1 MARMPTRSSDASN
14 EEHTEFITCS
24 AVAHSSTAN
33 LGPGFD
39 VFGLGLDAFEDVVT
53 ITRGKKIEDPVPHVK
68 LALSGDGSETISP
81 NASENTAGLVVRRMM
96 YDLNLKCKT
105 NWDLDLHILKNIP
118 TGYGMGSSA
127 ASAAAAAL
135 AFDGLFNLRLP
146 RNRLIRYAAEGEI
159 ASAGTIHY
167 DNVSGSMLGG
177 FVIVRS
183 SPDVDFV
190 RLDVPKDLFLAVAV
204 PIMNV
209 PLKKTAVARSVLPKT
224 IPLDDVVQN
233 ISNAS
238 TVVAGFALKDTM
250 MIAKG
255 INDLI
260 VEPSRRH
267 LIPGY
272 ALVKRNALNEGALA
286 VTISGAG
293 PSMISILNDKK
304 TASRVANSMAE
315 GFLEA
320 GIKNAK
326 AIVCR
331 PSEGAKIVEV
341 SK

>member
-1 MARMPTRSSDASN
+1 MVKPTRSSDASS
-14 EEHTEFITCS
+14 EQRTELISCS

-39 VFGLGLDAFEDVVT
+39 VFGLGLDAFEDTVT
-53 ITRGKKIEDPVPHVK
+53 ITRGKKIEDSVPHVN
-68 LALSGDGSETISP
+68 LTLSGDDIETISP
-81 NASENTAGLVVRRMM
+81 NASENTAGLVVRRMS
-96 YDLNLKCKT
+96 YDLNLNGKT
-105 NWDLDLHILKNIP
+105 NWALDLHISKKIP

-135 AFDGLFNLRLP
+135 AFDGLFNLQLSK
-146 RNRLIRYAAEGEI
+146 NRLIKYAAEGEI

-183 SPDVDFV
+183 APEIDFV
-190 RLDVPKDLFLAVAV
+190 RLDVPNDLFLAIAV
-204 PIMNV
+204 PVMNV

-224 IPLDDVVQN
+224 VFLDDVIQN

-238 TVVAGFALKDTM
+238 TVVAGFALKDTK

-255 INDLI
+255 IKDLI
-260 VEPSRRH
+260 VEPSRKH

-272 ALVKRNALNEGALA
+272 ELVRRNALNEGALA

-293 PSMISILNDKK
+293 PSMISVLDDEK
-304 TASRVANSMAE
+304 TASHVANSMAE
-315 GFLEA
+315 GFLE
-320 GIKNAK
+320 GGVKNTK

-331 PSEGAKIVEV
+331 PSEGARIVDV
-341 SK
+341 SN